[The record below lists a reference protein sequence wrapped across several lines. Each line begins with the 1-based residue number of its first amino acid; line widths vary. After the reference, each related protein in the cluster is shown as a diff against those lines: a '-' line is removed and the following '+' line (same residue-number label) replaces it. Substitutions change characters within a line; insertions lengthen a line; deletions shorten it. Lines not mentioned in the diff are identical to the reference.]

1 MSTHQDLTSETA
13 TATTAAALP
22 GARRTGEES
31 LNAAEESPEH
41 GPDGPGD
48 ADRPGHVDRAGDADH
63 PGHTNRPEH
72 TGHPGYADRSAA
84 DYDRWFGK
92 PGITGATV
100 DTLARLAGTG
110 PVLELGIGTGRVALP
125 LAGRGLDV
133 HGIERSDAM
142 IRQLRAKPGGDRIA
156 VTRGNFADVPAPGRF
171 SLVYAA
177 GGTFLELP
185 DREAKEHCLAAVAA
199 HLAPG
204 GVFAV
209 DAHVPEALAVA
220 AASGVPE
227 TVSATDDHLIL
238 CHRLIDPS
246 TQTYH
251 SHYLVHEAER
261 THHFRVRF
269 HYVSPGELDLLAERA
284 GLRLVRRQGSW
295 EGRPFAKTSTY
306 HLSVYAQR

>member
-1 MSTHQDLTSETA
+1 MPPHQDQNLTSP
-13 TATTAAALP
+13 AAAPLP
-22 GARRTGEES
+22 GTGNSRGKE
-31 LNAAEESPEH
+31 PEH
-41 GPDGPGD
+41 RPAGLASPTD
-48 ADRPGHVDRAGDADH
+48 AERAGHTEQPRRVEQPTYAEQPGHG
-63 PGHTNRPEH
+63 EQ
-72 TGHPGYADRSAA
+72 PGYADRNAA
-84 DYDRWFGK
+84 DYDRWFSK
-92 PGITGATV
+92 PGVTGATV
-100 DTLARLAGTG
+100 NTLARLAGAG

-133 HGIERSDAM
+133 HGIERSGAM

-156 VTRGNFADVPAPGRF
+156 ITQGDFADVPVPVPGRF

-185 DREAKEHCLAAVAA
+185 DREAKQRCLAAVAA
-199 HLAPG
+199 RLAPG

-251 SHYLVHEAER
+251 SHYLVHEAHR

-269 HYVSPGELDLLAERA
+269 HYVSPGELDLLAEQA
-284 GLRLVRRQGSW
+284 GLRLVRRQGGW
-295 EGRPFAKTSTY
+295 EDAPFTRTSTY
-306 HLSVYAQR
+306 HVSVYAHN

>member
-1 MSTHQDLTSETA
+1 MPPHQDLTSPAA
-13 TATTAAALP
+13 TPLP
-22 GARRTGEES
+22 G
-31 LNAAEESPEH
+31 
-41 GPDGPGD
+41 
-48 ADRPGHVDRAGDADH
+48 
-63 PGHTNRPEH
+63 PGHTGGKEPER
-72 TGHPGYADRSAA
+72 GPAGPAGSEDAERPGYADRSAA
-84 DYDRWFGK
+84 DYDRWFSK
-92 PGITGATV
+92 PGVTGATV
-100 DTLARLAGTG
+100 NTLARLAGAG

-125 LAGRGLDV
+125 LAGRGLGV
-133 HGIERSDAM
+133 HGIERSGAM
-142 IRQLRAKPGGDRIA
+142 IRQLRAKPGGDRIS
-156 VTRGNFADVPAPGRF
+156 VTQGDFADVPVPGRF

-185 DREAKEHCLAAVAA
+185 DREAKQRCLDAVAA
-199 HLAPG
+199 RLTPG

-251 SHYLVHEAER
+251 SHYLVHEADR
-261 THHFRVRF
+261 THHLRVRF

-284 GLRLVRRQGSW
+284 GLRLVRRQGAW
-295 EGRPFAKTSTY
+295 EDGPFTRTSTY
-306 HLSVYAQR
+306 HVSVYAHH